1 VRLDQTVPGAADM
14 TVLEGE
20 RRRGLDRAPEARR
33 QRLIG
38 IIRARSLAR
47 ATRVKLTSGAESSFY
62 FDMKPTMFDPE
73 GAALVAHLML
83 EELRRD
89 GAEVVGGL
97 EMGAVPIVAC
107 IVQLSFLTSDLPG
120 VQGFFVRKAAK
131 AHGTRKLIE
140 GVAEGTSL
148 AGRRAVIVEDVT
160 TTGTSALT
168 AVAAAR
174 EAGLEVGTVV
184 TIVDRL
190 EGAEAN
196 FSRHQLEL
204 RALTTARDFEIGG

>member
-1 VRLDQTVPGAADM
+1 MA
-14 TVLEGE
+14 VLEGE
-20 RRRGLDRAPEARR
+20 GRRTSEAAPEARR
-33 QRLIG
+33 QRLIE

-47 ATRVKLTSGAESSFY
+47 GTPVRLTSGAQSSFY
-62 FDMKPTMFDPE
+62 FDMKPTVFDPE
-73 GAALVAHLML
+73 GAALVAGLVL
-83 EELRRD
+83 EQLRRD
-89 GAEVVGGL
+89 GAGVVGGL

-107 IVQLSFLTSDLPG
+107 VVQLSFLVPASPR

-131 AHGTRKLIE
+131 EHGTRKLLE
-140 GVAEGTSL
+140 GVAAGIAL
-148 AGRRAVIVEDVT
+148 AGKRAVIVEDVT
-160 TTGTSALT
+160 TTGNSALA

-196 FSRHQLEL
+196 FARHGLAL
-204 RALTTARDFEIGG
+204 RALTTARDYEIGG

>member
-1 VRLDQTVPGAADM
+1 M
-14 TVLEGE
+14 TVLDVASES
-20 RRRGLDRAPEARR
+20 RR
-33 QRLIG
+33 QRLIEVV
-38 IIRARSLAR
+38 RARSLLR
-47 ATRVKLTSGAESSFY
+47 GTRIELVSGAESSFY
-62 FDMKPTMFDPE
+62 FNMKPTVFDPE
-73 GAALVAHLML
+73 GAALVAALML

-107 IVQLSFLTSDLPG
+107 IVQLSFLTPDSPG

-131 AHGTRKLIE
+131 EHGTRKLIE
-140 GVAEGTSL
+140 GMAEGAAL
-148 AGRRAVIVEDVT
+148 AGRRAVVVEDVT
-160 TTGTSALT
+160 TTGSSALT

-190 EGAEAN
+190 EGAEAS
-196 FSRHQLEL
+196 FARAGLAL
-204 RALTTARDFEIGG
+204 RALTTARDYDIGS

>member
-1 VRLDQTVPGAADM
+1 M
-14 TVLEGE
+14 TVLDVASES
-20 RRRGLDRAPEARR
+20 RR
-33 QRLIG
+33 QRLIEVV
-38 IIRARSLAR
+38 RARSLLR
-47 ATRVKLTSGAESSFY
+47 GTRIKLVSGAQSSFY
-62 FDMKPTMFDPE
+62 FNMKPTVFDPE
-73 GAALVAHLML
+73 GAALVAASML

-107 IVQLSFLTSDLPG
+107 IVQLSFLTPDSPG

-131 AHGTRKLIE
+131 EHGTRKLIE
-140 GVAEGTSL
+140 GMAEGAAL
-148 AGRRAVIVEDVT
+148 AGRRAVVVEDVT
-160 TTGTSALT
+160 TTGSSALT

-174 EAGLEVGTVV
+174 EAGFEVGTVV

-196 FSRHQLEL
+196 FARHGLAL
-204 RALTTARDFEIGG
+204 KALTTARDYDIGR

>member
-1 VRLDQTVPGAADM
+1 M

-20 RRRGLDRAPEARR
+20 RRRTSDVAPESRR
-33 QRLIG
+33 QRLIE
-38 IIRARSLAR
+38 IVRARSLAR
-47 ATRVKLTSGAESSFY
+47 GTRVRLTSGAQSSFY
-62 FDMKPTMFDPE
+62 FDMKPTVFDPE
-73 GAALVAHLML
+73 GAALVADLML
-83 EELRRD
+83 EQVRRD

-107 IVQLSFLTSDLPG
+107 IVQSSFLTPGAAG

-131 AHGTRKLIE
+131 EHGTRKLLE
-140 GVAEGTSL
+140 GVAEGIAL

-160 TTGTSALT
+160 TTGNSALT

-174 EAGLEVGTVV
+174 EADLEVGTVV

-196 FSRHQLEL
+196 LSRHGLAL
-204 RALTTARDFEIGG
+204 RALTTARDYEIGR

>member
-1 VRLDQTVPGAADM
+1 M

-47 ATRVKLTSGAESSFY
+47 GARIKLTSGAESSFY

-73 GAALVAHLML
+73 GAALVADLML

-89 GAEVVGGL
+89 GAGVVGGL

-107 IVQLSFLTSDLPG
+107 VVQLSFLKSDLPG

-204 RALTTARDFEIGG
+204 RALTTARDFEIC